1 MDTILRIRDV
11 RYSYNGRPI
20 LEIGELDIARASIT
34 GLAGPNGSGKTTLLK
49 LLSGV
54 EKPASGSVSFKAATT
69 SRANENTVRQRLCLL
84 PQEPFLLRRRV
95 YDNIAYGLRIRG
107 GKGDLAGHIHEAL
120 ELVGLDPSFAVRR
133 WNELSGGEAQ
143 RVSLAARLV
152 LRPDCLMLDEPTAS
166 VDMESARCIRRA
178 VLLARREWGTT
189 LIIASHHRSWLND
202 ICDRII
208 YLYNGRILACS
219 FDNILTGPWEDV
231 DRSTVGCR
239 LSDGQMVYACKPGHT
254 AGSAIVS
261 FCDLEAC
268 SSIPG
273 QNMKSLRGLINSITL
288 DNSQAVPQAAVSC
301 GDQRFVVR
309 MSGNLQ
315 EAKQYWPGQT
325 VTLQYSPEK
334 IIWLEK

>member
-1 MDTILRIRDV
+1 MDTILRMREV
-11 RYSYNGRPI
+11 RYTYNGRPI
-20 LEIGELDIARASIT
+20 LDIGELDIARASIT

-54 EKPASGSVSFKAATT
+54 EKPASGSVSFMAANTT
-69 SRANENTVRQRLCLL
+69 RSSENTVRQRLCLL

-107 GKGDLAGHIHEAL
+107 GRGDLAGYIHEAL
-120 ELVGLDPSFAVRR
+120 ELVGLDSSFAGRR

-143 RVSLAARLV
+143 RVCLAARLV

-219 FDNILTGPWEDV
+219 FDNILTGPWETV

-239 LSDGQMVYACKPGHT
+239 LSDGQMVYACKPVHT

-261 FCDLEAC
+261 FSDLDASGPVQERN
-268 SSIPG
+268 I
-273 QNMKSLRGLINSITL
+273 KSLQGMINSITL
-288 DNSQAVPQAAVSC
+288 DNKQDVPQAVVSC
-301 GDQRFVVR
+301 GDQRF
-309 MSGNLQ
+309 MIKMNGDAQ
-315 EAKQYWPGQT
+315 GAKQFWPGQT
-325 VTLQYSPEK
+325 VTLHYSPEE
-334 IIWLEK
+334 ITWLEK